1 MSEDNAILSLVVVTA
16 LASLG
21 TLIFNVIQGW
31 EFLRRYF
38 SRSPGDKNDLDLE
51 AQAHF
56 GPTEKRMINEMYI
69 RLLDESK
76 TLWTLPP
83 RLLAKIDFIYNA
95 SLKRNR
101 SMMPRVPVMRDDR
114 VAFVPAARSYACDG
128 DDDEEDEDASFAE
141 EVRHHGLRKRKSES
155 VGQLSGLLRD
165 RGLVAKPAQSESESE
180 SSSSSS
186 ESS

>member
-1 MSEDNAILSLVVVTA
+1 MAEENAVLSLVVVTA

-31 EFLRRYF
+31 EFIRRYF
-38 SRSPGDKNDLDLE
+38 SRHPADKGEDDLE

-56 GPTEKRMINEMYI
+56 GPTEKRAINEMYI
-69 RLLDESK
+69 RLFDESK

-101 SMMPRVPVMRDDR
+101 APMPRVPVMRDDR

-128 DDDEEDEDASFAE
+128 DDDEDDDSYAE
-141 EVRHHGLRKRKSES
+141 LPLSEGLRKRKSEPHRH
-155 VGQLSGLLRD
+155 LSELLRD
-165 RGLVAKPAQSESESE
+165 RGLVTEPLQSESS